1 MEKIIIILGVS
12 GSGKSTLG
20 IAISKALSIPFIE
33 GDDYHTKSNIKKMKN
48 AIPLTDKDREPWL
61 FSLSKELSNHKINGA
76 VLACSALKISYRK
89 LLSHFLLKKS
99 ILWVYL
105 DCNLKELKK
114 RMVQRDHF
122 MPINLLQSQ
131 LNTLEKPKDALYL
144 KSSLS
149 VIEMVERVKI
159 EINE

>member
-1 MEKIIIILGVS
+1 MKKIIIIMGVS

-20 IAISKALSIPFIE
+20 NAISKALSMPFIE
-33 GDDYHTKSNIKKMKN
+33 GDDYHSKSNIKKMKN

-61 FSLSKELSNHKINGA
+61 LSLSKELSNHKINGA

-114 RMVQRDHF
+114 RMLQRDHF